1 MTLVVYIDFI
11 PTLAVG
17 GVEWGCL
24 YTRARQL
31 PENTLRHCKYVLIDQ
46 GIAAARRGLS
56 EGELWAFYARAVAR
70 TRALNPQ
77 ADVKAVAPDVFGSL
91 ERTLQLW
98 ERWAPRIERLGAVP
112 VLVLQEPRRIAEW
125 AKTRAYR
132 DAAAVAVPTR
142 FFPTG
147 ERCAH
152 APRACAEIV
161 ATATD
166 VVALTDK
173 KWLHLLGPPK
183 RVLRLLRP
191 LLGRTI
197 RSIDGMGYRLAT
209 SKEVRVKKRP
219 GGKGGYMVEPGL
231 EETFLRAWLKDVFP
245 LP

>member
-1 MTLVVYIDFI
+1 MTLVVYIDFV
-11 PTLAVG
+11 PAFTVG

-31 PENTLRHCKYVLIDQ
+31 SEATLRRCRYVLVDQ

-56 EGELWAFYARAVAR
+56 EGELWAFY
-70 TRALNPQ
+70 TRAIARIRAANPQ
-77 ADVKAVAPDVFGSL
+77 ADVKAVAPDAFGSL

-98 ERWAPRIERLGAVP
+98 ERWAPRIERAGATP
-112 VLVLQEPRRIAEW
+112 VLVLQEPKRIAEW
-125 AKTRAYR
+125 AETRAYR

-161 ATATD
+161 ATVAD
-166 VVALTDK
+166 VAVGTDK

-191 LLGRTI
+191 LLGNVI
-197 RSIDGMGYRLAT
+197 QSIDGMGYRLAT

-219 GGKGGYMVEPGL
+219 GGPGGYMVEPGL
-231 EETFLRAWLKDVFP
+231 EEVFLRAWLRDLFP